1 MVPTFA
7 ISNRRNFIEKATVIQ
22 WDYFDVTFGHIK
34 SVAALWAVFIRDCI
48 AAIFNI
54 LGGFKAKEVERS

>member
-7 ISNRRNFIEKATVIQ
+7 ISNRRNFIAKATVIQ

-34 SVAALWAVFIRDCI
+34 SVAGVIGSFYSGLYRRDI
-48 AAIFNI
+48 
-54 LGGFKAKEVERS
+54 